1 MKESTKKRL
10 KRGCLISIAVVVL
23 LPILLIAV
31 WILHH
36 NYMFDV
42 VRPRE
47 IQEARERLHEIKGE
61 LTELLNEMIPVLKE
75 HKESYPYLPASDKRF
90 SRSFDIKDDPK
101 WRELYGDEFAE
112 NVKKLCSYGF
122 ERIDFDGVDGYMRF
136 EIFRSRPWFIFY
148 DYYFEGESKF
158 YKTEDNENYFG
169 DGWFFDSFVKA

>member
-1 MKESTKKRL
+1 M
-10 KRGCLISIAVVVL
+10 AVVVL
-23 LPILLIAV
+23 LPIVLIAV

-47 IQEARERLHEIKGE
+47 MQEARERLPVIKDE
-61 LTELLNEMIPVLKE
+61 LTEIVNDMLPVLLE
-75 HKESYPYLPASDKRF
+75 HRYIPPSRQYWDESYQRYF
-90 SRSFDIKDDPK
+90 SIKDDPK

-122 ERIDFDGVDGYMRF
+122 EEIAFNGVDGYMRF
-136 EIFRSRPWFIFY
+136 HVSLKRPWIIFY
-148 DYYFEGESKF
+148 MYYFEDESKF
-158 YKTEDNENYFG
+158 YKTEGNENYFG